1 MTCAQFHPDGLI
13 FGTGTE
19 DSMIKVWDLKERIN
33 VANFPG
39 HQGPITSIAF
49 SENGK
54 DNIKLHVTAFY
65 YMMMVITHS
74 HQFTSVMCY
83 EGEGPASYE

>member
-1 MTCAQFHPDGLI
+1 
-13 FGTGTE
+13 
-19 DSMIKVWDLKERIN
+19 MIKVWDLKERIN

-54 DNIKLHVTAFY
+54 DNINLHVQLNVYNGRSKVDETKVLMTTGSLMRVESIAEC
-65 YMMMVITHS
+65 S
-74 HQFTSVMCY
+74 L
-83 EGEGPASYE
+83 